1 MTEIEELSRV
11 FEEKLLDSSLNRLR
25 QKYDR
30 LLLSYEQAPQV
41 AKEEVLSRL
50 LTPCPDLFNLE
61 VTLRRQ
67 LYRNVYI
74 IRALIHQGAPAKEA
88 LAVMLDDLLATHEQL
103 GEVIQAIKNIGDDP
117 EVR

>member
-1 MTEIEELSRV
+1 MTKIEELSRV

-30 LLLSYEQAPQV
+30 LLQSYEQAPQ
-41 AKEEVLSRL
+41 AEKEEVLSRI
-50 LTPCPDLFNLE
+50 LTQCPDLFNLE

-67 LYRNVYI
+67 LYLNVYI

-88 LAVMLDDLLATHEQL
+88 LAVMLDDVLATHEQL
-103 GEVIQAIKNIGDDP
+103 TKVIETIKKI
-117 EVR
+117 